1 MLPGGLSGRI
11 ARSSVT
17 NLRGL
22 MVKRRRIPPG
32 PPDLRRRQDDDCS
45 ARQLGG
51 RKGLICE
58 GASFGGS
65 NPSGGHCLVDG
76 GLPRGQAETRAF
88 DCAVV
93 EWLNRDPVCSP
104 PGRCLGC
111 GGSEHTY
118 DKLLPYGT
126 EQTGHAWLHSRC
138 REARHANRKAKAVAI
153 LSLTVGAG

>member
-22 MVKRRRIPPG
+22 TVKRRRIPPG
-32 PPDLRRRQDDDCS
+32 PPDLRRHQDDDCS

-51 RKGLICE
+51 RKGLVCE

-65 NPSGGHCLVDG
+65 NPSGGHCRVDG

-93 EWLNRDPVCSP
+93 EWLNRNPVCSP
-104 PGRCLGC
+104 PGHCLGC

-126 EQTGHAWLHSRC
+126 EQTGHAWLHLHCWRAWHADRRAESVAVLSRT
-138 REARHANRKAKAVAI
+138 
-153 LSLTVGAG
+153 LGAG